1 MRRSSKAPLTPRN
14 PLFKEPELDL
24 TSALKEFASA
34 VLDRAPEARID
45 AAIADINA
53 VFYPAPA
60 PAPAVEAPAPPAA

>member
-1 MRRSSKAPLTPRN
+1 M
-14 PLFKEPELDL
+14 DL